1 MVTRLKTGS
10 AGRSIALLCAALI
23 GCAASPERPADLAPT
38 QTKAQR
44 KATRG
49 AILGSMKT
57 ELDRSVK
64 QLRFKDYEAPYFVGY
79 RLTEIEREGVT
90 GKFGAVVAD
99 ASAHDR
105 FVYTEVRVG
114 DYAFDNHANID
125 NESFR
130 FADYEPDKR
139 APLGSSDD
147 AALRGVLWL
156 LTDDAYKR
164 ALSEYLT
171 KKGGAVYATDE
182 KIDVASFSKEEAS
195 SHRGPFKTMTF
206 DRAAWSR
213 RVARVTKAMRDAPV
227 VLDAQMDV
235 SAQRSTRYFVNTEG
249 TEIVDEHVIY
259 SIQIEAMARAD
270 DGMRLQNSRSFY
282 APTEAELPSDAVLD
296 AEVAKLLTELQ
307 ALRDAPTIDPYTGP
321 AILMPEASG
330 VLFHE
335 AVGHRLEG
343 ERQADEEEGRTFK
356 GRVGK
361 VVIPDFLSVYDDPT
375 VAIYAGTKLNGA
387 YAYDDEG
394 IASERVTLIEDGVL
408 RGFLKSRTPIED
420 APHSNGHGRAQGTLK
435 PMARMANL
443 IVEAEGDMVV
453 PYADLKVEL
462 MAETRRQGKP
472 YGLIIRDITGGSTNT
487 SGYGY
492 QAFKGEPVLI
502 YKVDPETGVETLV
515 RGAEIVGTPLV
526 SINKI
531 VGASKEL
538 GVFNGYCGAESGYV
552 PVSASAPALLTT
564 ELELQR
570 SQSNKER
577 PPLLPAPWAAPSR

>member
-1 MVTRLKTGS
+1 MVNRLKSGG

-23 GCAASPERPADLAPT
+23 GCAASPERPDPSAPT
-38 QTKAQR
+38 PEQRLQTRDAMLGALKSEL
-44 KATRG
+44 TRS
-49 AILGSMKT
+49 ISK
-57 ELDRSVK
+57 
-64 QLRFKDYEAPYFVGY
+64 LRFKDYEAPYFVAY
-79 RLTEIEREGVT
+79 RLADVERHDLS
-90 GKFGAVVAD
+90 GKFG
-99 ASAHDR
+99 SIISESSSHDR
-105 FVYTEVRVG
+105 VVYTEVRVG

-130 FADYEPDKR
+130 FADYEPDRR
-139 APLGSSDD
+139 APLTDD
-147 AALRGVLWL
+147 ADALRGVLWL

-182 KIDVASFSKEEAS
+182 KTDVASFSKEEAS
-195 SHRGPFKTMTF
+195 SHRGPQKDLTF
-206 DRAAWSR
+206 GKKSWEKRIER
-213 RVARVTKAMRDAPV
+213 LTRMMRQSDI

-235 SAQRSTRYFVNTEG
+235 SAQRTTRYFVNSEG
-249 TEIVDEHVIY
+249 SEIIDEHVIY
-259 SIQIEAMARAD
+259 SIQIEAMTRAE

-282 APTEAELPSDAVLD
+282 APAEAELPDDATLD
-296 AEVAKLLTELQ
+296 AEVGELLTELA
-307 ALRDAPTIDPYTGP
+307 ALRDAPTIDPYSGP

-335 AVGHRLEG
+335 TIGHRLEG

-356 GRVGK
+356 GRIGK
-361 VVIPDFLSVYDDPT
+361 EVIPSFLSVYDDPT
-375 VAIYAGTKLNGA
+375 IVTYAGTKLNGA

-394 IASERVTLIEDGVL
+394 IASQRVTLIEDGVL
-408 RGFLKSRTPIED
+408 RGFLKSRTPIEGS
-420 APHSNGHGRAQGTLK
+420 PHSNGHGRAQGIFK

-443 IVEAEGDMVV
+443 IVEAEGDAVV
-453 PYADLKVEL
+453 PYDELKAKL
-462 MAETRRQGKP
+462 MAETKRQGKP

-502 YKVDPETGVETLV
+502 YRVDPDTGAETLV

-577 PPLLPAPWAAPSR
+577 PPLLPSPWGALEK